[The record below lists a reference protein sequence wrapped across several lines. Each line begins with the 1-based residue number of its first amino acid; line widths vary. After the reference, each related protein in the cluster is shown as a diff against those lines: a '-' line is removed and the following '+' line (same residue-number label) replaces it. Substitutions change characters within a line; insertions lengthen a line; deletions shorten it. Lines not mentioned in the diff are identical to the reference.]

1 MSGYL
6 RRSRAGGERRWPIRT
21 GRSDRPVVQL
31 PSVALRVVLV
41 GAVAVALIG
50 VIVFRL
56 WFLQILSAQQYV
68 AQANDN
74 RLRSVAVLAPRGT
87 ILDRSGAVMVDNR
100 PGLAVGIRPMDVP
113 AGQLPPLIARLAP
126 LLRMKPAAIRSEI
139 VHQVGVPWSQV
150 KHGLGLQYD
159 FVTVKQDT
167 DRRTV
172 SYLLEHTLS
181 YPGVEVRQNYLRDY
195 PMGDLGAHFL
205 GYLGEID
212 QKELT
217 EPQYRG
223 YTAGDVV
230 GQSGVE
236 YTYDKWLRGVDGAVR
251 VEVDASGRPKQVVA
265 GGTLP
270 QTGDNLQLSI
280 DSRVQRAAENAVDYG
295 INLAHANNEL
305 RADGGA
311 AVVLDVHTGEV
322 IAMASEPNFDPAWFV
337 GGLSTK
343 HWNKLNVK
351 TTPLL
356 DRTIQGQYAMG
367 STFKVVDAIAGLE
380 NGVITA
386 GTAYDCTGAYTP
398 PHTLDKAVWHCWI
411 YPGAHGS
418 LDLTQAIVQ
427 SCDVYFYNVGY
438 DFYSH
443 KGEGLEDW
451 AKRLGMGHPT
461 GIDLP
466 GEVAGL
472 VPTPGVEERY
482 DLQGLQEDVSE
493 RLAHRPPL
501 EARRLDQSGDRPGQ
515 PRGDPDAGRRD
526 LRRHR
531 QRRLPRDAAPR
542 REGRRLAGQARAP
555 PAVPAAAPPG
565 HLGEHHRHRAERA
578 PRSRRRRRPARR
590 IRCSVTTRCAVAGK
604 TGTAQVAGQGDYAW
618 YCSYAPANDP
628 QYVVVVMIQ
637 QGGHGGVSA
646 APAARMIYDSLFHVS
661 GGQVTGAVH
670 SD

>member
-1 MSGYL
+1 MYEYL
-6 RRSRAGGERRWPIRT
+6 RHNRRGERRWPIHT
-21 GRSDRPVVQL
+21 GRSDRPVVQP

-41 GAVAVALIG
+41 GVIAVALIG

-68 AQANDN
+68 SQANDN
-74 RLRSVAVLAPRGT
+74 RLRTVAVLAPRGT
-87 ILDRSGAVMVDNR
+87 ILDRTGAVMVDNR

-113 AGQLPPLIARLAP
+113 SGELDSLVVRLSA
-126 LLRMKPAAIRSEI
+126 LLRMKPVDIRREI
-139 VHQVGVPWSQV
+139 VRQVGVPWSKVRQ
-150 KHGLGLQYD
+150 GLGLQYD

-167 DRRTV
+167 ARRIV
-172 SYLLEHTLS
+172 SYLLEHTLTF
-181 YPGVEVRQNYLRDY
+181 PGVEVRQNYLRDY
-195 PMGDLGAHFL
+195 PLGELGAHFL
-205 GYLGEID
+205 GQLGEISE
-212 QKELT
+212 KELT
-217 EPQYRG
+217 EQQFRG
-223 YTAGDVV
+223 YSAGDVV

-236 YTYDKWLRGVDGAVR
+236 YTYDKWLRGTDGSVR
-251 VEVDASGRPKQVVA
+251 VEVDASGRPKKVVS

-270 QTGDNLQLSI
+270 KAGDNLQLSI
-280 DSRVQRAAENAVDYG
+280 DTRVQRAAEKAVKYG

-311 AVVLDVHTGEV
+311 AVVLDAHTGAV
-322 IAMASEPNFDPAWFV
+322 IAMASEPSFQPSWFV
-337 GGLSTK
+337 GGLSAK
-343 HWNKLNVK
+343 HWKKLNVK

-356 DRTIQGQYAMG
+356 DRTTQGQYAMG

-386 GTAYDCTGAYTP
+386 STTYDCTGAYTP
-398 PHTLDKAVWHCWI
+398 PHTTDKAVWHCWV
-411 YPGAHGS
+411 YPQAHGS

-438 DFYSH
+438 DFYSQNG
-443 KGEGLEDW
+443 KEGLEDW

-472 VPTPGVEERY
+472 VPTPEWKKATYSSAAYKKAYPASWRVDSIWKPGDSINLAIGQGNLETTPMQAAVAYAAIANGGYLVTPHVGVKVV
-482 DLQGLQEDVSE
+482 DSQGKLV
-493 RLAHRPPL
+493 
-501 EARRLDQSGDRPGQ
+501 
-515 PRGDPDAGRRD
+515 
-526 LRRHR
+526 
-531 QRRLPRDAAPR
+531 RRLPYK
-542 REGRRLAGQARAP
+542 Q
-555 PAVPAAAPPG
+555 
-565 HLGEHHRHRAERA
+565 
-578 PRSRRRRRPARR
+578 PRSLGISAST
-590 IRCSVTTRCAVAGK
+590 IATVQNALHEAATTSAGTSYHVFGNYKVAVAGK

-646 APAARMIYDSLFHVS
+646 APAARMIYDSLFHLS
-661 GGQVTGAVH
+661 GGQSTGAAH

>member
-6 RRSRAGGERRWPIRT
+6 RRSRSGGERRWPIRT

-41 GAVAVALIG
+41 GAIAVALIG

-68 AQANDN
+68 SQANDN

-87 ILDRSGAVMVDNR
+87 ILDRTGAVMVDNR

-113 AGQLPPLIARLAP
+113 AGQLKPLIARLAP
-126 LLRMKPAAIRSEI
+126 LLHMKPAAIRSEI
-139 VHQVGVPWSQV
+139 VHQVGVPLSQV
-150 KHGLGLQYD
+150 RQGLGLQYD
-159 FVTVKQDT
+159 FVTIKQDT
-167 DRRTV
+167 GRRTV

-195 PMGDLGAHFL
+195 PLGELGAHFL
-205 GYLGEID
+205 GQLGEISK
-212 QKELT
+212 QELI
-217 EPQYRG
+217 EPQFRG
-223 YTAGDVV
+223 YAAGDVV

-236 YTYDKWLRGVDGAVR
+236 YTYDKWLRGVDGSVR
-251 VEVDASGRPKQVVA
+251 VEVDATGRPKQVVP

-270 QTGDNLQLSI
+270 QAGDNLQLSI

-311 AVVLDVHTGEV
+311 AVVLDVRTGEV
-322 IAMASEPNFDPAWFV
+322 IAMASQPTFDPAWFV
-337 GGLSTK
+337 GGLSAK
-343 HWNKLNVK
+343 HWKKLNVA

-356 DRTIQGQYAMG
+356 DRTIQGQYPMG
-367 STFKVVDAIAGLE
+367 STFKVVDAVAGLE

-386 GTAYDCTGAYTP
+386 GTTYDCTGAYTP
-398 PHTLDKAVWHCWI
+398 PHTSDKAVWHCWI

-438 DFYSH
+438 DFYSK

-472 VPTPGVEERY
+472 VPTPEWKNATYTKKTDPKGWQIDRLWKPG
-482 DLQGLQEDVSE
+482 DSINLAIGQGN
-493 RLAHRPPL
+493 L
-501 EARRLDQSGDRPGQ
+501 EATPMQAAVAYAAIANGGYLVTPHLGVRVVNSQGKLVRRLPYRQPRRLDISTSTIATVQNALHEAATTP
-515 PRGDPDAGRRD
+515 AGTSYPVFG
-526 LRRHR
+526 HYK
-531 QRRLPRDAAPR
+531 
-542 REGRRLAGQARAP
+542 
-555 PAVPAAAPPG
+555 VP
-565 HLGEHHRHRAERA
+565 
-578 PRSRRRRRPARR
+578 
-590 IRCSVTTRCAVAGK
+590 VAGK

-618 YCSYAPANDP
+618 YCSYAPANDS

-646 APAARMIYDSLFHVS
+646 APAARMIYDSLFHVR

>member
-1 MSGYL
+1 VNDVSAYL
-6 RRSRAGGERRWPIRT
+6 RRSRSGGERRWPIRT

-41 GAVAVALIG
+41 GAIAVALIG

-113 AGQLPPLIARLAP
+113 AEQLRPLIARLAL

-139 VHQVGVPWSQV
+139 VRQVGVPLNQV
-150 KHGLGLQYD
+150 RQGLGLQYD
-159 FVTVKQDT
+159 FVTIKQDT
-167 DRRTV
+167 DRRIV
-172 SYLLEHTLS
+172 SFLLEHTLS

-195 PMGDLGAHFL
+195 PLGELGAHFL
-205 GYLGEID
+205 GQLGEISE
-212 QKELT
+212 KELT
-217 EPQYRG
+217 EPQFHG
-223 YTAGDVV
+223 YAAGDVV

-236 YTYDKWLRGVDGAVR
+236 YTYDKWLRGVDGSVR
-251 VEVDASGRPKQVVA
+251 VEVDASGRPKQVVP

-270 QTGDNLQLSI
+270 QAGDNLQLSI
-280 DSRVQRAAENAVDYG
+280 DSRVQRAAENAVNYG
-295 INLAHANNEL
+295 IDLAHANNEL

-322 IAMASEPNFDPAWFV
+322 IAMASEPTFNPAWFV

-343 HWNKLNVK
+343 HWKKLNVK

-356 DRTIQGQYAMG
+356 DRATQGQYALG
-367 STFKVVDAIAGLE
+367 STFKVVDSIAGLE

-386 GTAYDCTGAYTP
+386 GTTYDCTGAYTP

-411 YPGAHGS
+411 YPGSHGS

-438 DFYSH
+438 DFYSQ

-472 VPTPGVEERY
+472 VPTPEWKNAAYTRKTDPIGWRI
-482 DLQGLQEDVSE
+482 DRLWKPGDSINLAIGQGN
-493 RLAHRPPL
+493 L
-501 EARRLDQSGDRPGQ
+501 EATPMQAAVTYAAIANGGYLVTPHLGVRIVNSQGKLV
-515 PRGDPDAGRRD
+515 
-526 LRRHR
+526 
-531 QRRLPRDAAPR
+531 RRLPYRQPHRLGISASTIATVQNALHEAATTP
-542 REGRRLAGQARAP
+542 AGTSYP
-555 PAVPAAAPPG
+555 VFG
-565 HLGEHHRHRAERA
+565 HYN
-578 PRSRRRRRPARR
+578 
-590 IRCSVTTRCAVAGK
+590 VAVAGK

>member
-1 MSGYL
+1 MSAYL
-6 RRSRAGGERRWPIRT
+6 RRNRRGERRWPIRT
-21 GRSDRPVVQL
+21 GRSDRPVVQP

-41 GAVAVALIG
+41 GAIAVALIG

-68 AQANDN
+68 SQANDN
-74 RLRSVAVLAPRGT
+74 RLRTVAVLAPRGT
-87 ILDRSGAVMVDNR
+87 ILDRNGAVMVDNR

-113 AGQLPPLIARLAP
+113 AGQLRPLVLRLSG
-126 LLRMKPAAIRSEI
+126 LLRMKPAEIRREI
-139 VHQVGVPWSQV
+139 VHQVGVPWNQV
-150 KHGLGLQYD
+150 RQGLGLQYD

-167 DRRTV
+167 DRHVV

-195 PMGDLGAHFL
+195 PLGELGAHLL
-205 GYLGEID
+205 GQLGEISE
-212 QKELT
+212 KELT
-217 EPQYRG
+217 EPQFRG
-223 YTAGDVV
+223 YAAGDVV

-236 YTYDKWLRGVDGAVR
+236 YTYDKWLRGTDGSVR
-251 VEVDASGRPKQVVA
+251 VEVDASGRPKKVVA
-265 GGTLP
+265 GGALP
-270 QTGDNLQLSI
+270 QAGDNLQLSI
-280 DSRVQRAAENAVDYG
+280 DTRVQRAAEKAVNYG

-311 AVVLDVHTGEV
+311 AVVLDAHSGEV
-322 IAMASEPNFDPAWFV
+322 LAMASEPSFQPSWFV
-337 GGLSTK
+337 GGLSAK
-343 HWNKLNVK
+343 HWKKLNIK

-356 DRTIQGQYAMG
+356 DRTTQGQYALG
-367 STFKVVDAIAGLE
+367 STFKVVDSIAGLE

-386 GTAYDCTGAYTP
+386 STLYDCTGAYTP
-398 PHTLDKAVWHCWI
+398 PHTTDKAVWHCWI

-418 LDLTQAIVQ
+418 IDLTQAIVQ

-438 DFYSH
+438 DFYSQ

-451 AKRLGMGHPT
+451 AKRLGMGHPS

-472 VPTPGVEERY
+472 VPTPEWKNAAYTRKTDPKGWRI
-482 DLQGLQEDVSE
+482 DRLWKPGDSINLAIGQGN
-493 RLAHRPPL
+493 L
-501 EARRLDQSGDRPGQ
+501 EATPMQAAVIYAAIANGGDLVTPHVGIRVVDSQGK
-515 PRGDPDAGRRD
+515 
-526 LRRHR
+526 LV
-531 QRRLPRDAAPR
+531 RRLPFKQPR
-542 REGRRLAGQARAP
+542 RLGISASTIATVQNALHEAATTPAGTSYP
-555 PAVPAAAPPG
+555 VFG
-565 HLGEHHRHRAERA
+565 HY
-578 PRSRRRRRPARR
+578 P
-590 IRCSVTTRCAVAGK
+590 VAVAGK